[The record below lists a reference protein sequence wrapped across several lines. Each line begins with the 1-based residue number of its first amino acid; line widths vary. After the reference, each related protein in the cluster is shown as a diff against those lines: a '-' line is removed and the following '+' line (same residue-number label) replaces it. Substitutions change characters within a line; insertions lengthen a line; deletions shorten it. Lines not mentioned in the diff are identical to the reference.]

1 MTRNANRDRKRGNRR
16 WGVTTAVVSYLAKLR
31 GGPVASNSPS
41 RRKAR
46 VQQPRRRGCSFE
58 QLEHRTLL
66 ATTSTLALAAAP
78 VNETVVVA
86 PLVSNAK
93 ISSATAVG
101 ATLVNG
107 VAANKSGTTTLKLT
121 GANTSSGTVNIETG
135 VLTYNGTSSTIA
147 ATGALQLSG
156 INLAKSGTST
166 IVLSGGTLQASL
178 QSNTTVFTAST
189 LTING
194 TLTSNSHVPT
204 SGTGSITLNNGTAPF
219 TLSGDVPVVLNGS
232 TTAGG
237 TLVLTGATTTITA
250 TTSTTTPI
258 TVTPIATL
266 PIVTGTGGL
275 TISGTGG
282 TVINAGTLVTL
293 VNSGAS
299 SVTLNSCGGGTILAP
314 SSGSTVV
321 LVPNSTL
328 TNTTVVSSTGTLQ
341 LSSTLNTLGS
351 STLVATAVK

>member
-1 MTRNANRDRKRGNRR
+1 MTRSANRDRKHGNRR

-31 GGPVASNSPS
+31 GGPVASNSPP

-46 VQQPRRRGCSFE
+46 AQQPRRRGCSFE

-78 VNETVVVA
+78 VNESVVVA

-93 ISSATAVG
+93 ISSATATG
-101 ATLVNG
+101 ATLLNG

-121 GANTSSGTVNIETG
+121 GANTSSGTVNIESG
-135 VLTYNGTSSTIA
+135 LLTFNGTSSTVA

-166 IVLSGGTLQASL
+166 IVLSGGTLQAT
-178 QSNTTVFTAST
+178 NTTLFTASSVNLIGAVT
-189 LTING
+189 AP
-194 TLTSNSHVPT
+194 VT

-232 TTAGG
+232 TTSGG

-258 TVTPIATL
+258 TVTPITTL

-275 TISGTGG
+275 TVSGTGG

-299 SVTLNSCGGGTILAP
+299 SVTLNSYSGGTILAP
-314 SSGSTVV
+314 SSGSTVA

-328 TNTTVVSSTGTLQ
+328 TNTTLVSSTGTLQ

-351 STLVATAVK
+351 GTLVATAVK